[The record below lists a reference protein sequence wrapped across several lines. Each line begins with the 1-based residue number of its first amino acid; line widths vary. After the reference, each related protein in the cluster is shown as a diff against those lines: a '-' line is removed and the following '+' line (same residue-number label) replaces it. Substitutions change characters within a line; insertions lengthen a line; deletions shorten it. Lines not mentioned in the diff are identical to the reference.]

1 MTLGTE
7 QGVTDLCKS
16 TDTALIARALV
27 KARADLTAILLAEGL
42 STPATDAV
50 LDTAVEAIA
59 AKLIGIGPGAVNPRT
74 GFAVEGFSR
83 RDGSA
88 SQLKEWQDLA
98 DASIK
103 RYIASLNASSS
114 AVPLPRSTTS

>member
-16 TDTALIARALV
+16 TDTALIVRALV
-27 KARADLTAILLAEGL
+27 KARARLTAILLADGL
-42 STPATDAV
+42 STPATDTV

-59 AKLIGIGPGAVNPRT
+59 AKLIGIGPGAVDPRT
-74 GFAVEGFSR
+74 GFNIEGFSR
-83 RDGSA
+83 RDGTK
-88 SQLKEWQDLA
+88 SQLAEWQDIA
-98 DASIK
+98 DTSIK
-103 RYIASLNASSS
+103 EYIASLNAS

>member
-7 QGVTDLCKS
+7 QGVTDLCKN
-16 TDTALIARALV
+16 TDSALIARTLT
-27 KARADLTAILLAEGL
+27 KARADTTSILLAEGL
-42 STPATDAV
+42 TTPETDEV
-50 LDTAVEAIA
+50 LDTAVEALA
-59 AKLIGIGPGAVNPRT
+59 SKLIGIGPGAVNPRT
-74 GFAVEGFSR
+74 GFTVEGFSR
-83 RDGSA
+83 RDGTV

-103 RYIASLNASSS
+103 RYIASLNAS